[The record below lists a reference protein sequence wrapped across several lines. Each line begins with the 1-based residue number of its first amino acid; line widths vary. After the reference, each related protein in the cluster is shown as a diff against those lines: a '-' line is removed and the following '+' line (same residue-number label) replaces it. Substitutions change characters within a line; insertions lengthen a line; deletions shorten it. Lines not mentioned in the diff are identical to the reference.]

1 MRTFRGVS
9 CLGAGHLARIV
20 VHTRSGAHASRPVPT
35 ASSFE
40 TRTCLARTMPNS
52 RLIVSE
58 SLRTST
64 ALCRNREISSF
75 PRIQFRRRKGKETTE
90 TGLFLP
96 NKRKRKKKRD
106 RKRNRWQPGR
116 EGAGG
121 RKPRLMRASE
131 RPHELTLVSKSPNVA
146 ATILECCLLQSS
158 SG

>member
-75 PRIQFRRRKGKETTE
+75 PRIQFRRRKGKLRPRRDYYSSRINERE
-90 TGLFLP
+90 
-96 NKRKRKKKRD
+96 KRKGIENGIDGNRD
-106 RKRNRWQPGR
+106 
-116 EGAGG
+116 ASG